1 MCVKSIRRQGDRQE
15 ERYTRSA
22 YHSYDDARFGALSL
36 TVDSYRTIQRGR
48 ELTDDGESLIVLH
61 ISLLQNGE
69 RATRSELQAA
79 VEGEL
84 GEIGVHYI
92 VRRGYVLEEA
102 IIDEAARQNADRVLV
117 GKTKRGRF
125 RRWVGQLLGL
135 YPDLEA
141 ALTEHLG
148 TRLEIVA

>member
-1 MCVKSIRRQGDRQE
+1 MTTTLVSV
-15 ERYTRSA
+15 RYP
-22 YHSYDDARFGALSL
+22 L
-36 TVDSYRTIQRGR
+36 TADSYRTIQRGR
-48 ELTDDGESLIVLH
+48 ELTDDGGSLIVLH

-79 VEGEL
+79 VEDEL
-84 GEIGVHYI
+84 GEIGAHYI
-92 VRRGYVLEEA
+92 VRQGYVLEEA

-141 ALTEHLG
+141 ALTENLG
-148 TRLEIVA
+148 TRLEVVA

>member
-1 MCVKSIRRQGDRQE
+1 MTTLVPV
-15 ERYTRSA
+15 RYP
-22 YHSYDDARFGALSL
+22 L
-36 TVDSYRTIQRGR
+36 TADSYRTIQRGR

-84 GEIGVHYI
+84 GEIGAHYI
-92 VRRGYVLEEA
+92 VRQGYVLEEA

>member
-1 MCVKSIRRQGDRQE
+1 MTTLVSV
-15 ERYTRSA
+15 RYP
-22 YHSYDDARFGALSL
+22 L
-36 TVDSYRTIQRGR
+36 TADSYRTIQRGR
-48 ELTDDGESLIVLH
+48 ELTDDGGSLIVLH

-84 GEIGVHYI
+84 GEIGAHYI
-92 VRRGYVLEEA
+92 VRQGYVLEEA

>member
-1 MCVKSIRRQGDRQE
+1 MTTLVSV
-15 ERYTRSA
+15 RYP
-22 YHSYDDARFGALSL
+22 L
-36 TVDSYRTIQRGR
+36 TADSYRTIQRGR

-69 RATRSELQAA
+69 RATRSELQAV
-79 VEGEL
+79 VEDEL
-84 GEIGVHYI
+84 GEIGAHYI
-92 VRRGYVLEEA
+92 VRQGYVLEEA

-135 YPDLEA
+135 YPDLET

>member
-1 MCVKSIRRQGDRQE
+1 MTTTLVSV
-15 ERYTRSA
+15 RYP
-22 YHSYDDARFGALSL
+22 L
-36 TVDSYRTIQRGR
+36 TADSYRTIQRGR
-48 ELTDDGESLIVLH
+48 ELTDDGGSLIVLH

-79 VEGEL
+79 VEDEL
-84 GEIGVHYI
+84 GEIGAHYI
-92 VRRGYVLEEA
+92 VRQGYVLEEA

-141 ALTEHLG
+141 ALTENLG
-148 TRLEIVA
+148 TRLEVVS

>member
-1 MCVKSIRRQGDRQE
+1 MTTTLVSA
-15 ERYTRSA
+15 RYP
-22 YHSYDDARFGALSL
+22 L
-36 TVDSYRTIQRGR
+36 TADSYRTIQRGR

-79 VEGEL
+79 VEREL
-84 GEIGVHYI
+84 GEIGAHYI
-92 VRRGYVLEEA
+92 VRQGYVLEEA

-141 ALTEHLG
+141 ALSDNLG
-148 TRLEIVA
+148 TRLEVVA

>member
-1 MCVKSIRRQGDRQE
+1 MTTLVSV
-15 ERYTRSA
+15 RYP
-22 YHSYDDARFGALSL
+22 L
-36 TVDSYRTIQRGR
+36 TADSYRTIQRGR

-79 VEGEL
+79 VEDEL
-84 GEIGVHYI
+84 GEIGAHYI
-92 VRRGYVLEEA
+92 VRQGYVLEEA
-102 IIDEAARQNADRVLV
+102 IIDEAARQHADRVLV

-141 ALTEHLG
+141 ALTENLG
-148 TRLEIVA
+148 TRLEVVA

>member
-1 MCVKSIRRQGDRQE
+1 MTTTLVSV
-15 ERYTRSA
+15 RYP
-22 YHSYDDARFGALSL
+22 L
-36 TVDSYRTIQRGR
+36 TADSYRTIQRGR

-79 VEGEL
+79 VEDEL
-84 GEIGVHYI
+84 GEIGAHYI
-92 VRRGYVLEEA
+92 VRQGYVLEEA

-141 ALTEHLG
+141 ALSDNLG
-148 TRLEIVA
+148 TRLEVVA